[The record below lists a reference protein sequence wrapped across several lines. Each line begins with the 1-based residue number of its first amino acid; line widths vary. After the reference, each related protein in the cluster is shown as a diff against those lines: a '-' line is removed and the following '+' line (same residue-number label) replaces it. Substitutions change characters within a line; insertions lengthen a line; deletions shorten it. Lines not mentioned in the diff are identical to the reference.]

1 MLKRTIRKQ
10 IERALEISPAVLL
23 AGARQVGKT
32 TTVMTFDRE
41 YIVMDDITQL
51 EAATVDPQ
59 GFIERSK
66 KPLTI
71 DEIQKAPQLLS
82 PVKLFIDKNRVNGD
96 FLLTGSANILN
107 LKNSEESLAGRLI
120 ELTMYPFT
128 AKEKN
133 QDIYT
138 NVVDM
143 LFDKK
148 LTDIEL
154 ANSNY
159 GQLDK
164 YVLEGGYPLA
174 FMMTSAKD
182 RFLWFNS
189 YISSYI
195 ERDIRTIGELRD
207 IDNFIRFFNVIS
219 ARPASLLNKSSLANE
234 TKLNHRTVENYI
246 SLLEKVYQ
254 INLLRPYHE
263 NISKTFIKSP
273 KMYLTDSGIAS
284 HLLGISTIDDLENSR
299 YKGQIYE
306 TFVFAELLKH
316 INYSQSI
323 LEFFYYRTRDHKE
336 IDFIIKKQNR
346 ILAIELK
353 TTHSVSK
360 RDFRQIIDFQKIS
373 QHDVLGIVLYQGEK
387 IVGFGNKL
395 FALPL
400 TIFL

>member
-10 IERALEISPAVLL
+10 IEGALEISPAVLL

-360 RDFRQIIDFQKIS
+360 RDFGQIIDFQKFS